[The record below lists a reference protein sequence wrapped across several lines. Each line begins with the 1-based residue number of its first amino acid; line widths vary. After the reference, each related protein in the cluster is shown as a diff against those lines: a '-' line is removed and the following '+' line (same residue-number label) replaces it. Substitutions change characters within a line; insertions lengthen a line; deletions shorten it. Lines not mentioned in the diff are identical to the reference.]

1 MMQIWGWCGRN
12 RVIETWRRWETQ
24 KMWWDGGGHNLVW
37 KWSGPRCSDIRWG
50 GVVVLLRSYG
60 VVCMIMRWYS
70 DDMSEHE
77 ELFDGGGWVVYKK
90 SVVGVGWFPFLLT
103 LLVLLYCNA
112 SDDIETAS
120 NLVFSSF
127 PWYQFGAPVAL
138 FLISYCSNQYHLCPT
153 PPITISTFHNLDHV
167 QQVWEESYAVGCME
181 SCSMMAVI
189 HPVSGC
195 TFTAPSMSCMT
206 SPTSTLLVYFF
217 SNLGFVFCL
226 NCNR

>member
-153 PPITISTFHNLDHV
+153 PPITITTMCSRSERRVMQLDAWSHAAWWLSFIRF
-167 QQVWEESYAVGCME
+167 QVAHS
-181 SCSMMAVI
+181 
-189 HPVSGC
+189 
-195 TFTAPSMSCMT
+195 
-206 SPTSTLLVYFF
+206 LLLQWVVWHHRLQLY
-217 SNLGFVFCL
+217 
-226 NCNR
+226 